1 MDISENDA
9 VRKYLLSTDPKFAQL
24 VSEHTSYEKRLSQ
37 LSAITYPNSEEQIE
51 ESTLKKKKLLLKD
64 QIESIV
70 RSYNQQ
76 HQVAGR

>member
-9 VRKYLLSTDPKFAQL
+9 VRKYLLDTDSRFAKL
-24 VSEHTSYEKRLSQ
+24 VNEHTTYEHRLSQ
-37 LSAITYPNSEEQIE
+37 LSSITYPSNEEQIE

-70 RSYNQQ
+70 RTYNQQ

>member
-9 VRKYLLSTDPKFAQL
+9 VRKYLLSTDPRFAEL
-24 VSEHTSYEKRLSQ
+24 VNEHTSYEQRLTQ
-37 LSAITYPNSEEQIE
+37 LTSITYPSTEEQIE

-64 QIESIV
+64 QMETIV